1 MHTLKKYF
9 AHLIL
14 LAFTISC
21 NNPTSQE
28 TYTLGKAQLEVTGN
42 KEAKVFFD
50 KGLLLLHSF
59 EYDDAQEAFV
69 AAQAADTTMAMA
81 YWGEAMTYNH
91 PLWRYQNY
99 DKGVEV
105 ITRLG
110 ITKEI
115 RKNKILTQLEKD
127 LFEAMEI
134 MYGEGTK
141 YDRDVAYSAYL
152 ATLYKKYPE
161 NLEVAAFYAIS
172 LLGSVKEGR
181 DDETYEK
188 GAIIAQGILNENPNH
203 PGALH
208 YLIHSFDDPKNASR
222 ALAAANSYAKVA
234 KDAGHALH
242 MPSHIYVSMGMWKEV
257 VASNE
262 ASYQASIDRME
273 RKELDNDARGYH
285 AYHWLMYGYLQ
296 QGRFKEAFD
305 ILKNTQQYANEKPS
319 RRARSYVIYMEN
331 TYLTETNDWL
341 NPINDLEID
350 ESKINVRSA
359 AKLAFSDGV
368 KAYLNND
375 QELLIKQVER
385 IEDDLQKAVGQL
397 ETRGVA
403 MCGGSWMYAAPN
415 QQDIDEATV
424 IQLELQALIALSNK
438 DIVAAEKLF
447 LEATTLEDNISFSF
461 GPPIIAKPSHE
472 MYADWLLA
480 QNRPED
486 ALVEYNKALEKGPNR
501 VLSLF
506 GRMKA
511 AKELNNA
518 ELLSA
523 TQNLLDEILQF
534 ADSKSTSALENSGLF
549 L

>member
-1 MHTLKKYF
+1 MHTLKKSLFYLF
-9 AHLIL
+9 L
-14 LAFTISC
+14 LAFIISC
-21 NNPTSQE
+21 TNPKPQE

-42 KEAKVFFD
+42 KEATEFFD

-59 EYDDAQEAFV
+59 EYDDAHEAFF
-69 AAQAADTTMAMA
+69 AAQKADSTMAMA

-99 DKGVEV
+99 DKGVDA

-110 ITKEI
+110 ASKEI
-115 RKNKILTQLEKD
+115 RKSKIVTEIEKD
-127 LFEAMEI
+127 LFEAIEI

-141 YDRDVAYSAYL
+141 NDRDVAYSTYL
-152 ATLYKKYPE
+152 STLYEKYPE

-188 GAIIAQGILNENPNH
+188 GAAIAQGILNENPNH

-222 ALAAANSYAKVA
+222 ALAAANSYARVA

-296 QGRFKEAFD
+296 QGRYKEAFD

-341 NPINDLEID
+341 NPINDLELD

-375 QELLIKQVER
+375 QELLVKQVTR

-403 MCGGSWMYAAPN
+403 MCGGNWMYAAPN

-424 IQLELQALIALSNK
+424 IQLELKALVAVSIK
-438 DIVAAEKLF
+438 DTVAAEKFF

-486 ALVEYNKALEKGPNR
+486 ALIEYDKALEKGPNR

-506 GRMKA
+506 GKLKA
-511 AKELNNA
+511 AKSLRNTKLINN
-518 ELLSA
+518 
-523 TQNLLDEILQF
+523 TQNLLEDILQF
-534 ADSKSTSALENSGLF
+534 ADTDSLTKLEKTGIF
-549 L
+549 I